1 VYRDVVLD
9 SYQSI
14 GRLFVLEDYH
24 GLMEKLQKEMETLD
38 EQIIT
43 KQVSFQVFCALDNNN
58 NNNLIAFKVSV

>member
-1 VYRDVVLD
+1 LRSFSDQPRV
-9 SYQSI
+9 YQSI

-43 KQVSFQVFCALDNNN
+43 KQHLKSQFEAKWESTRGAQ
-58 NNNLIAFKVSV
+58 